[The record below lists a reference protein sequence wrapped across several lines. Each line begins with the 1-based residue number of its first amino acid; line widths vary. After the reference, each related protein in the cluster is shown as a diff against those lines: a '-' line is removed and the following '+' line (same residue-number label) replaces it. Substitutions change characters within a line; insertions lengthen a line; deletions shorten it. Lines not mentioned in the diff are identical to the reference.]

1 MYPAPGNA
9 ANANPSENCSESSPV
24 LRLETPMIDKDRPVT
39 PLRLAGKRREQGT
52 FLEQHQHPQGLIIA
66 IQSGL
71 VILHSGDEVH
81 CVLPGQFCW
90 VPGDIDHGTHWFG
103 AIEGICLY
111 LQPALCA
118 GFTPAPAIFTQTP
131 LSEAMIGRLA
141 DAPLLSQPHTL
152 SLLDSL
158 THEVQLMHPGGF
170 HLPMPTEPRLQTLAH
185 RLLDQPEHNSSIEE
199 WAQQAGMS
207 LSTLSRRFRQQ
218 TGITPGQWR
227 QQVRMLHALELL
239 FTGQTV
245 TEVSLAVGYDSLSA
259 FIHGFRKTF
268 GITPSRYFSAPAG
281 SPSPLP
287 AKTSPW

>member
-1 MYPAPGNA
+1 MYPAPKNA
-9 ANANPSENCSESSPV
+9 ANANLSENCSESSPV

-66 IQSGL
+66 IHHGL
-71 VILHSGDEVH
+71 VILHSGDEVT

-90 VPGDIDHGTHWFG
+90 IPGKQDHGTHWFG
-103 AIEGICLY
+103 AIEGMCLY
-111 LQPALCA
+111 LQPELGGA
-118 GFTPAPAIFTQTP
+118 FPDVSVIFTQTA
-131 LSEAMIGRLA
+131 LTDAMISRLA
-141 DAPLLSQPHTL
+141 DAPLLEPGHVL

-158 THEVQLMHPGGF
+158 THEIALLPRGGF
-170 HLPMPTEPRLQTLAH
+170 HLPMPTESRLQQLTH
-185 RLLDQPEHNSSIEE
+185 RLLDRPDLNHNIEE

-227 QQVRMLHALELL
+227 QQARMLHALELL
-239 FTGQTV
+239 FSGQSV

-268 GITPSRYFSAPAG
+268 GITPSRYFS
-281 SPSPLP
+281 PSPAP
-287 AKTSPW
+287 QTEKV